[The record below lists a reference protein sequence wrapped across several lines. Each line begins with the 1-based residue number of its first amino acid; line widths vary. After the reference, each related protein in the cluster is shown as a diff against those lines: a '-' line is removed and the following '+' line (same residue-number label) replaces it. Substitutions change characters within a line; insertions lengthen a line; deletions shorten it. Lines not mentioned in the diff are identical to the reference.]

1 MGAQWER
8 PESVSAGK
16 GCAAPCKAHPDGGT
30 AGRPEVLRGDLRRI
44 LLDSLPC
51 SVQGKITCHLIAA
64 TLVRGYGPLRRPHL
78 NGAGG
83 CISSSGSH

>member
-16 GCAAPCKAHPDGGT
+16 GLRPCKAHPDGGT

-51 SVQGKITCHLIAA
+51 SVPGK
-64 TLVRGYGPLRRPHL
+64 G
-78 NGAGG
+78 
-83 CISSSGSH
+83 